1 MFFPY
6 LLTFH
11 IFAALAIL
19 IFYFHDVN
27 EENANELRGNAG
39 NGNTAGESRLRL
51 IDRYEDY
58 ASMLNIGR
66 IVTVIGAVVSGLLT
80 IKCAFDYF
88 GNKKE

>member
-11 IFAALAIL
+11 IFVALAIL

-27 EENANELRGNAG
+27 VENANELRGNAG
-39 NGNTAGESRLRL
+39 NGNTSGESRLRL
-51 IDRYEDY
+51 IDRYENY

-88 GNKKE
+88 GKKKE

>member
-11 IFAALAIL
+11 IFIALAIL
-19 IFYFHDVN
+19 IFYLHDVN
-27 EENANELRGNAG
+27 VENANELRGNNPTG
-39 NGNTAGESRLRL
+39 GTSGENRLRL
-51 IDRYEDY
+51 IDRYETY

-66 IVTVIGAVVSGLLT
+66 IVTVIGAIVSGLLT

-88 GNKKE
+88 GYKKE